1 MYDRRRLNRWQ
12 LGKQAKIRLE
22 GQEDFADCYVSD
34 LNLKG
39 LRLICAQKLE
49 RDKYA
54 QFTLELDKEFSF
66 EVEVWVAWHK
76 AMEGRQIYGLYF
88 SKIKDSD
95 KERIYQFI
103 QRYFPAKIKQ
113 LWWQQAQEREG
124 GETMEEKR
132 IDDRRVFARFGASLP
147 VRFLNPLSGKE
158 GKAEALDV
166 CAKGIG
172 LVTEGA
178 LEPTTPLE
186 LWLDVPDKGE
196 PIYSRG
202 KVVWVKK
209 ESANSCRAGINL
221 ERADLMGLSRVMR
234 VR

>member
-12 LGKQAKIRLE
+12 LGRQAKIRLE
-22 GQEDFADCYVSD
+22 GQDDFTDCYLSD
-34 LNLKG
+34 LNFKG
-39 LRLICAQKLE
+39 LRLACAHKLE

-54 QFTLELDKEFSF
+54 KFTLELNEEFSF

-76 AMEGRQIYGLYF
+76 AFENRHLYGLYF

-103 QRYFPAKIKQ
+103 QRYFPQRIKQ
-113 LWWQQAQEREG
+113 LWWQETQEGKG
-124 GETMEEKR
+124 GETMEEKK
-132 IDDRRVFARFGASLP
+132 IDDRRVFARFAAGLP

-158 GKAEALDV
+158 GKAEAQDI

-172 LVTEGA
+172 LVVEGA

-196 PIYSRG
+196 PLYSRG
-202 KVVWVKK
+202 KVVWVKQ
-209 ESANSCRAGINL
+209 ESANFCRAGICL
-221 ERADLMGLSRVMR
+221 EKADLMGLSRVMR
-234 VR
+234 LK